1 MNELK
6 ELLDRE
12 AHRVGADPD
21 AFDSVLRVRDR
32 RQRDRRIGTVVL
44 SLAVFGAVIAFLV
57 GTIGT
62 PRSLP
67 ANPTPTT
74 ASHHN
79 GEIAVRANVGDEGAI
94 IQIDPTTGHEVT
106 LPIAGVEGWPHGPIT
121 DLAWS
126 PDGMTLAYVLDGVW
140 VLDASSGESRK
151 ITPCGNGPHS
161 CTVAWSPDGSSI
173 AVAHDSEI
181 ELVSADGSHRTNLI
195 PLGSGSTV
203 RHPTWSPEGGRIA
216 FVASVNGP
224 EGSGGLY
231 AIDRS
236 GSGLQLLVDLPPGDT
251 LGVWMPEWS
260 PDGSKIAYL
269 SSGEWSKDKGWLL
282 NVTVVDA
289 DGSDPTE
296 ILQAGR
302 CFCLGFAPGLA
313 WSPDGTKMALVIP
326 GPGPGPGPNLAAD
339 GLYVMDAD
347 GTGLRLVREEAWG
360 RPSWRS
366 VP

>member
-1 MNELK
+1 MNQLK

-12 AHRVGADPD
+12 ARRVGADPD

-32 RQRDRRIGTVVL
+32 RQRDRRVGTVVL
-44 SLAVFGAVIAFLV
+44 ALAVFGAVIAFLV
-57 GTIGT
+57 GTVGT

-74 ASHHN
+74 APHHN
-79 GEIAVRANVGDEGAI
+79 GEITVRAIVGDEGAI

-106 LPIAGVEGWPHGPIT
+106 LPIAGVEGWPYGPST

-140 VLDASSGESRK
+140 VLDHSSGESRK

-161 CTVAWSPDGSSI
+161 CTLAWSPDGSSI

-181 ELVSADGSHRTNLI
+181 ELVNADGSNRTSLT
-195 PLGSGSTV
+195 PLGPGSNV
-203 RHPTWSPEGGRIA
+203 HSPTWSPDGALIA
-216 FVASVNGP
+216 FVGSGAG
-224 EGSGGLY
+224 GSGGLY

-251 LGVWMPEWS
+251 LGVWMPAWS

-282 NVTVVDA
+282 SVTVVDA
-289 DGSDPTE
+289 DGSNPTE

-302 CFCLGFAPGLA
+302 CLCFGFTPGLA
-313 WSPDGTKMALVIP
+313 WSPDGTQMALVVP
-326 GPGPGPGPNLAAD
+326 GPGRGPGLNLANV

-347 GTGLRLVREEAWG
+347 GTGLRLVREGAWG
-360 RPSWRS
+360 RPAWRS